1 MTSDGSKPLP
11 DRDALAESSFAIY
24 AGPLVTEA
32 IGQVSAL
39 RDDADAEKLHKL
51 RIALRRLRTL
61 LWAYRPILDEKFD
74 NEQRALFK
82 FMANAAGNTRDWDIL
97 IKLVEKDSDQ
107 ALLDAFRRSRN
118 ETAEKSAETLRNAH
132 LDKTLR
138 NAVSEANRELNTSP
152 TRTPLRK
159 FAQKRVKTAQQQ
171 LKKRMRHA
179 SKAGSSD
186 YNSYHDVRKA
196 GKKVRYLIEFFEPL
210 LGKKQRNGLKGLKR
224 LQKHFGALN
233 DAVASRDLLDANRSS
248 LPADVDATSVF
259 RALKKEQ
266 QRQIKA
272 ASKLLG

>member
-1 MTSDGSKPLP
+1 MTLDGSRSIL
-11 DRDALAESSFAIY
+11 DRDALAEASFATY
-24 AGPLVTEA
+24 ATPLVSEA
-32 IGQVSAL
+32 IEQVSAL

-82 FMANAAGNTRDWDIL
+82 FLANAAGNTRDWDIL

-107 ALLDAFRRSRN
+107 ALLDAFKRNRN
-118 ETAEKSAETLRNAH
+118 ETAEKSAEILANTH

-152 TRTPLRK
+152 ERTPLRK
-159 FAQKRVKTAQQQ
+159 FARKRVKTAQQQ
-171 LKKRMRHA
+171 LQKRMRHA
-179 SKAGSSD
+179 SRAGSSD

-210 LGKKQRNGLKGLKR
+210 LQKKQRNGLKGLKR

-233 DAVASRDLLDANRSS
+233 DAIASRDLLDAHRSS
-248 LPADVDATSVF
+248 LPAGVNAASAF

-266 QRQIKA
+266 KRQIKA